1 MKNKPTKQN
10 REHVVW
16 SFHWFPKLFFS
27 AFCKCWQNAIFDLV
41 FEKEKERRLAFLFQP
56 LGLPVFCLRICFWNK
71 NRFQN
76 WIILV
81 AMPSPKNCCT
91 SSVAVL
97 NTSSLF
103 LFSVCHFFSECI
115 FFLVSSFPDFVLE
128 NILEKVWLVFP
139 KPDAHC
145 NAVWNTQK
153 SSSMILG

>member
-27 AFCKCWQNAIFDLV
+27 AFCRCWQNAIFDLV

-103 LFSVCHFFSECI
+103 LSVSAISSQNAFFFSFILSWFCVRKCPWKGFVGVSKTRCPLECC
-115 FFLVSSFPDFVLE
+115 VEHPDE
-128 NILEKVWLVFP
+128 
-139 KPDAHC
+139 
-145 NAVWNTQK
+145 
-153 SSSMILG
+153 